1 MHDLGIFNSR
11 GTNEKKMADRQIEFD
26 HMISNFAR
34 LLSNISLRLTPE
46 DLSNI
51 KLVLEVDGVLKQ
63 KTLDSLPN
71 TADLFRL
78 LHSRKIINEDNLNL
92 LLKILEQINRHDCA
106 KLIKEFTEPRKS
118 RIILKTPQ
126 SFGSVDFTVLS
137 KYSSRSEREETL
149 SKSSRPGSN
158 CSDDDKILY
167 EKPIYY
173 FEYSYRKPNSM
184 TDKYD
189 GTSKKP
195 YNTKDKYEDTSEK
208 PYRMTDKYEN
218 TIGRKVRREALLLET
233 PV

>member
-1 MHDLGIFNSR
+1 
-11 GTNEKKMADRQIEFD
+11 MADRQIGFD
-26 HMISNFAR
+26 PKISNFAR
-34 LLSNISLRLTPE
+34 LLLNISMRLTPE

-51 KLVLEVDGVLKQ
+51 KLFLEVDGVLKQ

-92 LLKILEQINRHDCA
+92 LRKILKQINRHDCV
-106 KLIKEFTEPRKS
+106 KLIKEFTEPRTS
-118 RIILKTPQ
+118 RIILHTTE

-149 SKSSRPGSN
+149 TNILRGSN

-173 FEYSYRKPNSM
+173 FEYSYRKPNST
-184 TDKYD
+184 TDKYE

>member
-1 MHDLGIFNSR
+1 
-11 GTNEKKMADRQIEFD
+11 MADRQIGCNPV
-26 HMISNFAR
+26 ISKFAR
-34 LLSNISLRLTPE
+34 LLLNISLRLTPE

-51 KLVLEVDGVLKQ
+51 KLFLEVDGVLKQ

-92 LLKILEQINRHDCA
+92 LRKILKQINRHDCV
-106 KLIKEFTEPRKS
+106 KLIKEFTEPRTS
-118 RIILKTPQ
+118 RIILHTTE

-149 SKSSRPGSN
+149 TNILRGSN

>member
-1 MHDLGIFNSR
+1 
-11 GTNEKKMADRQIEFD
+11 MADRQIGFD
-26 HMISNFAR
+26 PKISNFAR
-34 LLSNISLRLTPE
+34 LLLNISMRLTPE

-92 LLKILEQINRHDCA
+92 LRKILKQINRHDCV
-106 KLIKEFTEPRKS
+106 KLIKEFTEPRTS
-118 RIILKTPQ
+118 RIMLHTTE

-149 SKSSRPGSN
+149 TNISRGSN

-173 FEYSYRKPNSM
+173 FEYSYRKPNSST
-184 TDKYD
+184 TDKYE

-195 YNTKDKYEDTSEK
+195 YNMKDKYEDTSEK

-218 TIGRKVRREALLLET
+218 TIERKVRREALLLET